1 VVDRSI
7 LSEPVE
13 GFIEEL
19 TPELRRVAGRLDGID
34 ASHAGDDVTVE
45 AFDLCAAFVDVD
57 GYHSDPELWELIVTF
72 GPRLRSLLGL
82 ARPDDVRHAGVVSG
96 RSRWLEQPSSLFEIL
111 RADDLRTGGRAA
123 WRYYERAMAVAHA
136 IAELEGPP
144 NPVMLR
150 AVDHFRVMLVDSI
163 SGHPQQPPATPPGT
177 PPAPSSAGPAVAGP
191 TPAGGAPGG
200 APPAGAAPAG
210 AAPGSA
216 GASTP
221 SPAPVAPPRSVEEVL
236 ADLDG
241 LVGLAPVKA
250 EIRLVTNL
258 LRVQQLRRQRGLP
271 VPGRSQHMVFT
282 GNPGTGKTTVARLL
296 AEIYRSLGVVSRGQL
311 VETDRSGLVAGYVG
325 QTAPLV
331 IKVVTS
337 ALGGVLLIDEAYGL
351 TRAGDAFGEEAIDT
365 LVKLMEDHR
374 DDLVVVVAGYPEEMA
389 GFISSNPGLTS
400 RFPRTINFPDY
411 SDDELVAIFSGLCED
426 NAYRLGPGSEAR
438 LRSLLAGQPRGRGFG
453 NGRVA
458 RNLFEAAVE
467 RQASRIVV
475 AAAPTDEELCTLV
488 PADIDGSPPTT

>member
-1 VVDRSI
+1 VDRSI

-45 AFDLCAAFVDVD
+45 AFDLCAAFIDVD
-57 GYHSDPELWELIVTF
+57 GYHSDTELWELIVTF

-82 ARPDDVRHAGVVSG
+82 ARPDDVRHAGLVSG

-111 RADDLRTGGRAA
+111 RADDMRTGGRAA
-123 WRYYERAMAVAHA
+123 WRYYERAMAAAHA
-136 IAELEGPP
+136 IAELEGPA

-150 AVDHFRVMLVDSI
+150 ALDHFRAMLVDAI
-163 SGHPQQPPATPPGT
+163 SGHPQQPPATPPAIT
-177 PPAPSSAGPAVAGP
+177 RADPDAP
-191 TPAGGAPGG
+191 TPEGTTPG
-200 APPAGAAPAG
+200 APPGAAQPPPPAG
-210 AAPGSA
+210 
-216 GASTP
+216 P
-221 SPAPVAPPRSVEEVL
+221 SPEPPPRSVEQVL

-296 AEIYRSLGVVSRGQL
+296 AEIYRSLGVVSKGQL

-374 DDLVVVVAGYPEEMA
+374 DNLIVVVAGYPEEMA

-411 SDDELVAIFSGLCED
+411 SDDELVAIFSALCED
-426 NAYRLGPGSEAR
+426 NSYRLGPGAEER
-438 LRSLLAGQPRGRGFG
+438 LRAVLARQPRGRGFG

-467 RQASRIVV
+467 RQASRIVA
-475 AAAPTDEELCTLV
+475 AAAPTDEELCTLA
-488 PADIDGSPPTT
+488 PADIDGDEGAAATGVGGAEGSAPAG